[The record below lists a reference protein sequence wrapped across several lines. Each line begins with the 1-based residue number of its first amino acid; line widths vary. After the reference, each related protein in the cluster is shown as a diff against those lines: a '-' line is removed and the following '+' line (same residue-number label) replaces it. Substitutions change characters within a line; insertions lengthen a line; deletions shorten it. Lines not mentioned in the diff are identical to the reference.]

1 MTEPCDLALQHED
14 LVTERKDLSVSGI
27 TGRKYPADSC
37 ENEACKRGN
46 QIRKT
51 STLFRSRRTP
61 KILRTTVRM
70 TPRRLKGR
78 WGP

>member
-37 ENEACKRGN
+37 ENEACKRGK
-46 QIRKT
+46 QVHET
-51 STLFRSRRTP
+51 STLLVSA
-61 KILRTTVRM
+61 
-70 TPRRLKGR
+70 
-78 WGP
+78 